1 MSRGRIEQAFDDTSP
16 AKIHRGWDMKKSK
29 TLSRNEEGVVGIGAL
44 IIFTATILVA
54 AVAAGVMIDT
64 SSTLQQKAEKIGLET
79 IIEVSSSVGVD
90 TIVGERSSSTALN
103 LTHMKITISPAEGT
117 DEIDLNQMLIKLS
130 NGTKMVDNLRYHS
143 STADSTHFTVTELRD
158 RDDSFTKTTPV
169 INSGDIVCIT
179 IKVDPTDGS
188 SANIRFP
195 VRQTLHLEL
204 IPEFGASATIDTI
217 TPASYG
223 VDTIVILYP

>member
-1 MSRGRIEQAFDDTSP
+1 
-16 AKIHRGWDMKKSK
+16 MKKSK
-29 TLSRNEEGVVGIGAL
+29 TLSSNEEGVVGIGVL
-44 IIFTATILVA
+44 IIYAATLLVA

-64 SSTLQQKAEKIGLET
+64 SSTLQQKAETLGLET
-79 IIEVSSSVGVD
+79 IIEVSSSMRVD
-90 TIVGERSSSTALN
+90 TIVGERSSSTAPT
-103 LTHMKITISPAEGT
+103 LTHVKITISPAEGT

-143 STADSTHFTVTELRD
+143 SMADGTHFTATELRD
-158 RDDSFTKTTPV
+158 RDDSFSKTIPV

-179 IKVDPTDGS
+179 IKVDPTDSS
-188 SANIRFP
+188 SANIWFP

-204 IPEFGASATIDTI
+204 IPEFGASTIVDTI

-223 VDTIVILYP
+223 VNTIVILYP

>member
-1 MSRGRIEQAFDDTSP
+1 
-16 AKIHRGWDMKKSK
+16 
-29 TLSRNEEGVVGIGAL
+29 
-44 IIFTATILVA
+44 
-54 AVAAGVMIDT
+54 
-64 SSTLQQKAEKIGLET
+64 
-79 IIEVSSSVGVD
+79 
-90 TIVGERSSSTALN
+90 
-103 LTHMKITISPAEGT
+103 MKITILPDEGA

-143 STADSTHFTVTELRD
+143 SMADGTHFTATELRD

-169 INSGDIVCIT
+169 INSGDVVCIT

-204 IPEFGASATIDTI
+204 IPEFGASTTVDTI
-217 TPASYG
+217 TPAAYG
-223 VDTIVILYP
+223 IDTIVILYP